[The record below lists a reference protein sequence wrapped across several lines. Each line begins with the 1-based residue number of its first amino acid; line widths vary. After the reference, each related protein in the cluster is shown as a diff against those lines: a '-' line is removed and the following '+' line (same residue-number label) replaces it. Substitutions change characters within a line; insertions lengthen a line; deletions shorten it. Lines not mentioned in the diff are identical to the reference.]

1 MVKTVAS
8 ELLAVVDGCAEDVDG
23 VTPAVGLLSGV
34 TVLRLVAG
42 FVLDDDLVTV
52 VLLNGTTAVAVEAEI
67 EVVVMVVP
75 TTIPLAAVTISV
87 VVVSGAPP
95 GAINMASNVGA
106 ETVEG
111 STHSPVKSPT
121 KPAAQQ
127 K

>member
-1 MVKTVAS
+1 MKTVAS
-8 ELLAVVDGCAEDVDG
+8 ELLAVVDGCAEDEDG

-34 TVLRLVAG
+34 TVLRLVAC

-52 VLLNGTTAVAVEAEI
+52 VLPNETTVVAVEAEI

-75 TTIPLAAVTISV
+75 TTVPLAAVTVSV
-87 VVVSGAPP
+87 VVVRGAPP
-95 GAINMASNVGA
+95 GAINMASIVGA
-106 ETVEG
+106 ETVAG